1 MRTRVFNW
9 MMVGLFV
16 LWFAVIVPGH
26 QRGAIALPGEKA
38 VRGDEVGAGSGFFG
52 GSSCPLCVFDEEE
65 GASGDEPTK
74 APTERCAICY
84 ITGVL
89 DVPLVVDLTPPPL
102 WLVDDLP
109 YQVAVEEVYVSEV
122 VNEVRGRGPPII
134 L

>member
-1 MRTRVFNW
+1 R
-9 MMVGLFV
+9 
-16 LWFAVIVPGH
+16 
-26 QRGAIALPGEKA
+26 
-38 VRGDEVGAGSGFFG
+38 FFS
-52 GSSCPLCVFDEEE
+52 GSSCPLCVFDEEKNGE
-65 GASGDEPTK
+65 GEEKPTK

-109 YQVAVEEVYVSEV
+109 YQVVVEELYISDV
-122 VNEVRGRGPPII
+122 VNEVRGRGPPAI